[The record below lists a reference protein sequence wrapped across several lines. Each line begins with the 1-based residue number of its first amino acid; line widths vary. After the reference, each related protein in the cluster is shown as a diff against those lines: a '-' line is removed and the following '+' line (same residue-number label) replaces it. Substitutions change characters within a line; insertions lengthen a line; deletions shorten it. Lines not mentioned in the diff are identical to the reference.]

1 MKKIARIIC
10 AALASVIVLS
20 HFCVFAGVA
29 NGEAVVVIDSV
40 EGLPGQTVDVNVN
53 LIKNPGI
60 TGLLFR
66 ISYDKSKLTLEKA
79 VYTKL
84 GGGGLTAVNI
94 NNNPF
99 TLLWNVSLY
108 EFTDTGILATLTFRI
123 NEGATIGDVPL
134 KATWNKGDC
143 IDYDLK
149 DLTVDMTYGNVHI
162 NYDGTNCT
170 HTSKSNKVTKQPSC
184 SESGLFEVVCDACST
199 VLSSG
204 DLARVDHSYGPL
216 IVTKEPTYTE
226 IGLKEQKCSVCG
238 DIRTEPIEMLDPPDT
253 EAESDT
259 EPVTDTKAPDISDTQ
274 AGQDSSVSTDAVT
287 SPAAPIET
295 APATGD
301 DTFVYIAVCALS
313 LLMMLLAAVSKIRER
328 RKFK

>member
-162 NYDGTNCT
+162 NYDGTNCA

-184 SESGLFEVVCDACST
+184 SESGLFEVVCDACSS

-238 DIRTEPIEMLDPPDT
+238 DVRTEPIDVLDPPDT
-253 EAESDT
+253 DESNVTDTTAAPADSETET
-259 EPVTDTKAPDISDTQ
+259 EPVTDIVTDT
-274 AGQDSSVSTDAVT
+274 DVVT
-287 SPAAPIET
+287 NSQTPIDT

-301 DTFVYIAVCALS
+301 DTVIYAAVCTVS
-313 LLMMLLAAVSKIRER
+313 LLAVILLTGIKR
-328 RKFK
+328 RKVE